1 MFEYN
6 MSQQMAK
13 ELLKNRK
20 GKERN
25 MDPQAYLVEYVNSEF
40 CLLHPVTKVFTTL

>member
-6 MSQQMAK
+6 MSEVMAK
-13 ELLKNRK
+13 DLLKNRK
-20 GKERN
+20 GEEAKMN
-25 MDPQAYLVEYVNSEF
+25 PQDYLVKYVNSEF